1 MVGRGAPC
9 PRSGVLAATRFS
21 DRGSGTLSSTGRFRR
36 PARRAWL
43 GSRRVVHPLLSSS
56 LTRLPSSRQE
66 SAMTMSDDTQVSP
79 VCQDARLLMTLQRLL
94 AIQSTDLRPALDE
107 AA

>member
-1 MVGRGAPC
+1 MVGSGAPC
-9 PRSGVLAATRFS
+9 PRSGVLAATRFR

-66 SAMTMSDDTQVSP
+66 SAMTTFDAYP
-79 VCQDARLLMTLQRLL
+79 VPSGDARLLETLQRLL
-94 AIQSTDLRPALDE
+94 AIQTPELR
-107 AA
+107 